1 MSFYYNTRAIGK
13 ALARLNSQGVNL
25 FGQSSQLNITN
36 DRCIMID
43 ADDQNSK
50 LKLGKEGICFT
61 YNKNIKLPTGDVAT
75 ANVCRPLKGAAY
87 TKEELFKYD
96 NESENPNKKI
106 DKKHVIVTAR
116 ALTELFSHGKDSNKE
131 YIRQISNTLNPRSD
145 DPEIKDENI
154 IPTVRAIK
162 AELGLTYE
170 DVSKV
175 AFTSTMNDSV
185 LTLNWKLN
193 QSDLFN
199 SIDFTLY
206 EKSTLKKI
214 VEVTLNSSNIVQA
227 ITINTNYQSV
237 LIGKLKNNTEI
248 VGKISKLFN

>member
-131 YIRQISNTLNPRSD
+131 YIRQISNTLNPQSD

-237 LIGKLKNNTEI
+237 LIGKLKYNTEI

>member
-43 ADDQNSK
+43 ADDENSK
-50 LKLGKEGICFT
+50 LKLNKEGICFT
-61 YNKNIKLPTGDVAT
+61 YNKNIKLPTGDIAT
-75 ANVCRPLKGAAY
+75 ASVCRPLKGAAY
-87 TKEELFKYD
+87 TKEEIFKYD

-116 ALTELFSHGKDSNKE
+116 ALTDLFSHGKDTNKE
-131 YIRQISNTLNPRSD
+131 YIRQISNTLNPQSD

-154 IPTVRAIK
+154 LPTVRAIK

-175 AFTSTMNDSV
+175 VFTSIMADSV

-199 SIDFTLY
+199 SIEFTLY
-206 EKSTLKKI
+206 DKSTLKT
-214 VEVTLNSSNIVQA
+214 VTTAVLNNSSLVQV
-227 ITINTNYQSV
+227 ITINSTYPSV
-237 LIGKLKNNTEI
+237 LIGVLKKNTTV
-248 VGKISKLFN
+248 VGKISKIFN

>member
-131 YIRQISNTLNPRSD
+131 YIRQISNTLNPQSD

>member
-13 ALARLNSQGVNL
+13 AIARLHSHGVNL
-25 FGQSSQLNITN
+25 FGQNSQLNITD

-43 ADDQNSK
+43 ADDENSK

-61 YNKNIKLPTGDVAT
+61 YNKNIKLPTGDIAT

-116 ALTELFSHGKDSNKE
+116 ALTDLFSHGKDTNKE
-131 YIRQISNTLNPRSD
+131 YIRQISNTLNPQSD

-154 IPTVRAIK
+154 LPTVRAIK
-162 AELGLTYE
+162 AELGLTYD

-175 AFTSTMNDSV
+175 AFNSTMVDSV

-193 QSDLFN
+193 KSDLLN
-199 SIDFTLY
+199 SIEFTLY
-206 EKSTLKKI
+206 DKSTLKA
-214 VEVTLNSSNIVQA
+214 VQSVTLNKNNLVQA
-227 ITINTNYQSV
+227 LTIHSTYPSV
-237 LIGKLKNNTEI
+237 LLGVLKKNTTF
-248 VGKISKLFN
+248 VGKISKIFN

>member
-131 YIRQISNTLNPRSD
+131 YIRQISNTLNPQSD

-237 LIGKLKNNTEI
+237 LIGKLKKNTEI